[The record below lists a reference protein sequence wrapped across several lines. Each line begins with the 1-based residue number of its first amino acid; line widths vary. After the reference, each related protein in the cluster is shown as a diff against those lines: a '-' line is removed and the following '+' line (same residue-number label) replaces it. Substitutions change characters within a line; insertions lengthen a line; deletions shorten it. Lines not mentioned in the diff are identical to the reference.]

1 MSRPQLQ
8 FNLIS
13 TNKTISSSVYRLNST
28 GHRSSLTP
36 GSPTVTFTLPFL
48 VDICPTAFMP
58 YRDLAD
64 A

>member
-1 MSRPQLQ
+1 MAS
-8 FNLIS
+8 NGDIIVG
-13 TNKTISSSVYRLNST
+13 TVGGSVYRLNST

-48 VDICPTAFMP
+48 VDLCPTAFMP